1 MALIGRASSPATS
14 GNIGPGFDVIALSLE
29 LRCSVTAIR
38 SEEWTADH
46 VGDHPLPASRHDLI
60 LQAAKE
66 AVGEDNPLSLT
77 VDNSIPLGK
86 GLGSSSAAYAAGWAA
101 AKRAVGSE
109 VDLDELYEAT
119 AAAEGHGDNAAGA
132 VFGGLVAVTNDGP
145 IELPIALRWRVVVA
159 IPTFELATREA
170 RTVLS
175 QEINRS
181 TVVRSLSRL
190 ISLTEGLRRGDH
202 DILSQAGGDEL
213 HEAQRASLHPTA
225 NRLIETARNAG
236 AAHAAWSGAGPTII
250 ALCEAQEVD
259 PVRAALAEA
268 MPDCDA
274 RVLDIATRGLI

>member
-38 SEEWTADH
+38 SEEWKADH
-46 VGDHPLPASRHDLI
+46 VGAYPLPAAGHDLI
-60 LQAAKE
+60 LQAAQE
-66 AVGEDNPLSLT
+66 AVGEENPLSLT
-77 VDNSIPLGK
+77 VDNSIPLGR
-86 GLGSSSAAYAAGWAA
+86 GLGSSSAAFASGWAA
-101 AKRAVGSE
+101 ARRAVGEE
-109 VDLDELYEAT
+109 VNLDELYEAT
-119 AAAEGHGDNAAGA
+119 SAADGHGDNAAGA
-132 VFGGLVAVTNDGP
+132 VFGGLVAVTNGGP

-159 IPTFELATREA
+159 IPAFELATREA

-175 QEINRS
+175 QEIDRS
-181 TVVRSLSRL
+181 TVVRNLSRL
-190 ISLTEGLRRGDH
+190 ISLTEGLRRGDAT
-202 DILSQAGGDEL
+202 ILSQAGGDEL
-213 HEAQRASLHPTA
+213 HEGQRASLHPTA
-225 NRLIETARNAG
+225 NRLIETARDAG

-250 ALCEAQEVD
+250 ALCEAQQVE

>member
-29 LRCSVTAIR
+29 LRCSVTAVR
-38 SEEWTADH
+38 SRDWGVNH
-46 VGDHPLPASRHDLI
+46 MGDHPPPMSSHDLI
-60 LQAAKE
+60 LQASQE

-77 VDNSIPLGK
+77 VDNSIPLAK
-86 GLGSSSAAYAAGWAA
+86 GLGSSSAAYASGWAA
-101 AKRAVGSE
+101 ARRAVGRE
-109 VDLDELYEAT
+109 VDLDELYRAT
-119 AAAEGHGDNAAGA
+119 SAAEGHGDNAAGA
-132 VFGGLVAVTNDGP
+132 VFGGLVAVTNGGP

-159 IPTFELATREA
+159 IPAFELTTRES

-190 ISLTEGLRRGDH
+190 ISLTEGLRRGDA

-213 HEAQRASLHPTA
+213 HEAQRAGLHPTA
-225 NRLIETARNAG
+225 ANLIETARNAG
-236 AAHAAWSGAGPTII
+236 AAHAAWSGAGPTIM
-250 ALCEAQEVD
+250 ALCEGKKVD
-259 PVRAALAEA
+259 TVRVALAQA

-274 RVLDIATRGLI
+274 RVLGIATRGLI